1 MRHESDRYK
10 LLGSVRLYNVLIFLV
25 LVIFILPFQS
35 FTAIIF
41 VIFYFCMYCID
52 FFAVL
57 FLKIFAYFDE
67 FIKFEQHWGL
77 ISPICIILQCDN
89 GLRKFYYKLMK

>member
-10 LLGSVRLYNVLIFLV
+10 LLGSIRLYNVLMFLV

-41 VIFYFCMYCID
+41 VLVLFYMYCID
-52 FFAVL
+52 F
-57 FLKIFAYFDE
+57 
-67 FIKFEQHWGL
+67 
-77 ISPICIILQCDN
+77 SS
-89 GLRKFYYKLMK
+89 FYS